1 MENFIKLIQEKDKEI
16 TNSDMN
22 KELKNF
28 EKILEKLEVEHTQ
41 IKEDIST
48 IDYLLDL
55 IEKYP
60 IEVESKNDV
69 LNDKKTSKKWLKELE
84 STFEKFHLM
93 HSDKVSNND
102 IEYLKTEKSKLLAE
116 KSRLEKEH
124 KNLHD
129 LIAKT
134 TIQLMEVREAV
145 CKILSKGHSISD
157 VGEKLME
164 HFGKKIDNEFS
175 YGSGRRKIIR
185 FLEDTFLIN
194 KIQSKGIFEILEK
207 SKILNFKLELPKNN
221 ILFQNKDLASY
232 ANGYIPLVS
241 NWYINS

>member
-16 TNSDMN
+16 TSSDMN

-60 IEVESKNDV
+60 IEVESENKI
-69 LNDKKTSKKWLKELE
+69 LNEKRASKKWLDELE
-84 STFEKFHLM
+84 STFEKFHLR

-102 IEYLKTEKSKLLAE
+102 IEYLKTEKLKLLAE

-124 KNLHD
+124 KNLHN

-145 CKILSKGHSISD
+145 CKVLSKGHSISD
-157 VGEKLME
+157 IGEKLME
-164 HFGKKIDNEFS
+164 HFGEKISNEYS
-175 YGSGRRKIIR
+175 YSSGRRKIIK

-194 KIQSKGIFEILEK
+194 RIQSKGIFEILEK
-207 SKILNFKLELPKNN
+207 SKILSFKLELPKNN